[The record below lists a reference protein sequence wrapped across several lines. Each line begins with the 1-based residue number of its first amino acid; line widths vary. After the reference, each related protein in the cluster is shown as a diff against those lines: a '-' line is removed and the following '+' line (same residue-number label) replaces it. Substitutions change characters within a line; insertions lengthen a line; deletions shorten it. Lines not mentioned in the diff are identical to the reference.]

1 MPNGVVLQGVS
12 RDDPKE
18 RYGIYCPD
26 DKLIVARKILLT
38 VSPPCIDF
46 YNMGSSKI
54 VAPNKIETITDPL
67 PLDGISLHNVD
78 GIENMNIGFK
88 GCENTYGNIYTQ
100 IELQRLVKGKWET
113 YCRGSMNT
121 INTMKKGK

>member
-1 MPNGVVLQGVS
+1 MVQYYRGLAGTTQKRVMVS
-12 RDDPKE
+12 IALMISSLWLE
-18 RYGIYCPD
+18 
-26 DKLIVARKILLT
+26 KILLT

-46 YNMGSSKI
+46 YNMGSSKV

-67 PLDGISLHNVD
+67 PLDGVSLQNTPNLPR
-78 GIENMNIGFK
+78 NMHLGFN

-121 INTMKKGK
+121 INTKTLKMR